1 MASLGL
7 LRSRTLSGFND
18 MPADDWHRRKQY
30 FETPERK
37 SVAFVDS
44 GGNGPALL
52 MLHGFSDTSRSFAA
66 LERFF
71 PDFRVIVP
79 DFPGHG
85 SSALDGGV
93 RIEDFAAS
101 IDRLL
106 ESLGLSRISVVGHS
120 MGAMTAIELA
130 ARRRDGVSALILLSG
145 SLRPDFGAESPLARD
160 IRALRD
166 PIDPSGQFL
175 RDWYACSRPV
185 DSGFLSKM
193 KLDAAAMPAATWHGI
208 LDGFGETDLR
218 CSAARV
224 TAPVLCIAGSADPLF
239 GGSHQE
245 ALGHAFQTVRSIRL
259 EGCGHNPHWEY
270 PERVSAL
277 ISAFLAETARI

>member
-1 MASLGL
+1 MSIH
-7 LRSRTLSGFND
+7 
-18 MPADDWHRRKQY
+18 ADDWHSRKRY
-30 FETPERK
+30 VETSEGK

-44 GGNGPALL
+44 GGNGPPLL
-52 MLHGFSDTSRSFAA
+52 LLHGFSDTSRSFAA

-71 PDFRVIVP
+71 PDFRLIVP
-79 DFPGHG
+79 DLPGHG
-85 SSALDGGV
+85 ASALDGGMHV
-93 RIEDFAAS
+93 DDFAAS

-106 ESLGLSRISVVGHS
+106 TVLGLENIALIGHS

-130 ARRRDGVSALILLSG
+130 ARRRDGVNALILLSA

-160 IRALRD
+160 IRSLRD
-166 PIDPSGQFL
+166 PIDPSGPFL

-185 DSGFLSKM
+185 DSDFLSRM

-208 LDGFGETDLR
+208 LKGFGETDLR

-239 GGSHQE
+239 GSSHRDTL
-245 ALGHAFQTVRSIRL
+245 AHAFHTVRSITL
-259 EGCGHNPHWEY
+259 EGYGHNPHWED
-270 PERVSAL
+270 PQSVSAL
-277 ISAFLAETARI
+277 ILSFLAETERV